1 MEIMG
6 TIAQDETRTNSNNH
20 RAKTLD
26 VDRDLGAFD

>member
-6 TIAQDETRTNSNNH
+6 TIVQDETCTNSNNH